1 VAELVSR
8 AHRPALREAPCGSM
22 RALRVW
28 RRSGKLDLNEYIQWA
43 LRESLSKSR
52 GKVIDLFRG
61 WDADGSGYIDF
72 QEFSTVRRAC

>member
-1 VAELVSR
+1 
-8 AHRPALREAPCGSM
+8 M